1 MTFSN
6 RVIISQAKK
15 ASLAS
20 PPTHIGWAVG
30 IILLVLFD
38 IDGSSFGNDYA
49 SIAPILQHH
58 CVQCHGS
65 TQREA
70 GLRLDRAALLLAGG
84 ENGPVVLRKNS
95 AASELVRR
103 IRSAGDDRMPPEGPG
118 LSEEEQKIIAN
129 WIDTDLP
136 GLPAN
141 EAAPDT
147 DPRLQHWAWRPIQRP
162 QLPEIQANQESDFS
176 SLARNAID
184 RFVLAQLQQQ
194 GLQPAPLAPLIDRMR
209 RLSYDLRGLPLA
221 PAEWK
226 DLISNQQPGDPY
238 AQAVDRFL
246 GDSAYGEKW
255 ARHWLDIAHY
265 ADTHGFERDQR
276 RPNAWRY
283 RDYVIDSLNGDLP
296 YHQFVQQQIA
306 GDILQPEDPAA
317 VVATGFLAAGPYDF
331 VGQEETRSEVLR
343 RQARADDLDDLLT
356 QVMTSL
362 CGVTIHCA
370 RCHDHKL
377 DPITQK
383 EYYEMVA
390 LFAALRRA
398 DRPVDD
404 REQQAYLESQTKW
417 TQHIATLRSELGKL
431 RNQGLNLAD
440 LIGGGTGFGTGKPD
454 SGYDPT
460 SGKIQIEK
468 RGFLEKISLN
478 QYYPIAAVGLD
489 GIAVPDGKIDG
500 AEHRLIVS
508 STGIEIPIPDT
519 SGAAWDAV
527 RNGPVNSLYST
538 SLDGVDYAT
547 GHAMLGTHANVAI
560 SFDLTELRQASQ
572 QRFTHFRSGV
582 GYFGQTETRGASV
595 SVFLDGMEVAKYERI
610 GRLDGLK
617 SIDIPLQHQHRFLTL
632 LITDAGNGIAH
643 DQVCF
648 IDPVL
653 TLEIAKDPTAKAQA
667 ESAVRIKQL
676 LEEIEEAELA
686 EKQLSPPKR
695 FYGITAGNETS
706 IFRLR
711 RGNPE
716 DPLEAVQA
724 NTIRCLPLALDLPAS
739 AAGDKERRK
748 AFAKWLADPANPLVA
763 RVIVNRIWHY
773 HFGRGLVETPSD
785 FGLGGSPPSHPELL
799 DWLAAELVEHDWS
812 LKHIQRLIC
821 HSHTYQQSSQRNEAA
836 LAKDRQNVFL
846 WRRSPKR
853 LDAEALRDSILSLS
867 DCIDRRFHGP
877 GYEDFEYQEEYA
889 PVYRYIP
896 ANKPELWRRSI
907 YRYIV
912 RTTTHQFLATLDC
925 PNAANLTPVRDHT
938 TTPLQALALLNN
950 DFMRDQAR
958 RFAERLRNECGDDTN
973 RQVELAFELAFA
985 RLPSPQEKEASLEM
999 IQQSNVAAFCLMLF
1013 NANEFI
1019 FLD

>member
-1 MTFSN
+1 M
-6 RVIISQAKK
+6 ISRRANV
-15 ASLAS
+15 
-20 PPTHIGWAVG
+20 GWATGTV
-30 IILLVLFD
+30 LLVLLGLD
-38 IDGSSFGNDYA
+38 HLSFGDDYA
-49 SIAPILQHH
+49 SIAPILQRH

-65 TQREA
+65 AQREA
-70 GLRLDRAALLLAGG
+70 GLRLDRAALLITGS
-84 ENGPVVLRKNS
+84 ENGPILVRKKS
-95 AASELVRR
+95 GESELVRR

-118 LSEEEQKIIAN
+118 LSEEEKDRIAN
-129 WIDTDLP
+129 WIDADLP

-141 EAAPDT
+141 EAAPDA
-147 DPRLQHWAWRPIQRP
+147 DPRLQHWAWQPIERP
-162 QLPEIQANQESDFS
+162 QVPEIRANKEPDLS
-176 SLARNAID
+176 SPARNAID
-184 RFVLAQLQQQ
+184 HFVIAQLQQQ
-194 GLQPAPLAPLIDRMR
+194 GLQPAPLAPLIDRLR

-221 PAEWK
+221 PDEWK
-226 DLISNQQPGDPY
+226 QIASERGAIDPY
-238 AQAVDRFL
+238 AQVVDRFL
-246 GDSAYGEKW
+246 ADSAYGEKW

-283 RDYVIDSLNGDLP
+283 RDYVIDSLNSDLP
-296 YHQFVQQQIA
+296 YHQFIQQQIA

-390 LFAALRRA
+390 LFAAIRRA
-398 DRPVDD
+398 DRPVNH
-404 REQQAYLESQTKW
+404 REQQAYLDSQTKW
-417 TQHIATLRSELGKL
+417 SQRIAALRSELGKL

-440 LIGGGTGFGTGKPD
+440 VIGGGNGFGTGKPEF
-454 SGYDPT
+454 GYDPA
-460 SGKIQIEK
+460 SGNVQVEK
-468 RGFLEKISLN
+468 RGFLEKISWN
-478 QYYPIAAVGLD
+478 QYYPISAVGLD

-500 AEHRLIVS
+500 VERRLIVS
-508 STGIEIPIPDT
+508 STGIEISIPDT
-519 SGAAWDAV
+519 SGACWDAV
-527 RNGPVNSLYST
+527 RNGPVNSLHST
-538 SLDGVDYAT
+538 ILDGVDYAT
-547 GHAMLGTHANVAI
+547 GHTMLGTHANVAI
-560 SFDLTELRQASQ
+560 SFDLVELREASQ
-572 QRFTHFRSGV
+572 RQFTHFRSGV
-582 GYFGQTETRGASV
+582 GYFGQTETHGASV
-595 SVFLDGMEVAKYERI
+595 SVFVDGMEVVKHERI
-610 GRLDGLK
+610 GRQDGLK
-617 SIDIPLQHQHRFLTL
+617 LIDIPLQDQHRFLTL
-632 LITDAGNGIAH
+632 LITDAGNGIGH

-653 TLEIAKDPTAKAQA
+653 TLETAKDPNAKDQA
-667 ESAVRIKQL
+667 ESETRIRQL
-676 LEEIEEAELA
+676 QKDIEEAELA
-686 EKQLSPPKR
+686 KKRLSPPKR
-695 FYGITAGNETS
+695 YYGIAAADETP

-716 DPLEAVQA
+716 DPLEAVQP
-724 NTIRCLPLALDLPAS
+724 NTIRCLPLALELSAS
-739 AAGDKERRK
+739 EAGDKERRR
-748 AFAKWLADPANPLVA
+748 AFATWLTDPANPLVA

-785 FGLGGSPPSHPELL
+785 FGLGGSLPSHPELL
-799 DWLAAELVEHDWS
+799 DWLAAELIEHDWS

-821 HSHTYQQSSQRNEAA
+821 DSHTYQQSSQRYEAA
-836 LAKDRQNVFL
+836 LAKDRQNEFL
-846 WRRSPKR
+846 WRRAPKR
-853 LDAEALRDSILSLS
+853 LDAEALRDSILTLS

-925 PNAANLTPVRDHT
+925 PSAANLTPVRDHT

-958 RFAERLRNECGDDTN
+958 RFAERLRYECGDDTTK
-973 RQVELAFELAFA
+973 QVELAFELAFA
-985 RLPSPQEKEASLEM
+985 RSPSPQERQAALEM
-999 IQQSNVAAFCLMLF
+999 IQQSNTSAFCLMLF